1 MQKIEREKKVESRKR
16 ERKKRN
22 EDTERVAVLVQEIR
36 SSGSPNLLLLSFS
49 SSLFSFSLS
58 SLFLSL
64 FTFL

>member
-1 MQKIEREKKVESRKR
+1 MQKIERKKKVESRKR

-49 SSLFSFSLS
+49 SSFSFPLFS